1 MHLDTRISV
10 MDLAQLRLQWNMVL
24 DQLESID
31 RIAWISFFDA
41 RLAEFDGQTLHLDF
55 SDSRKFGSAHEYSQI
70 RDRQIATLKSVIKE
84 VLGIEM
90 EILLV

>member
-1 MHLDTRISV
+1 
-10 MDLAQLRLQWNMVL
+10 MDLAQLRQQWNSVL

-41 RLAEFDGQTLHLDF
+41 RLADFDGQTLHLDF

-70 RDRQIATLKSVIKE
+70 RDRQIATLKTVIKD
-84 VLGIEM
+84 VLDIEI
-90 EILLV
+90 EILLA

>member
-1 MHLDTRISV
+1 
-10 MDLAQLRLQWNMVL
+10 MDLAQLRQEWNSVL
-24 DQLESID
+24 DHLESID

-55 SDSRKFGSAHEYSQI
+55 SDSRKLGSAHEYSEI
-70 RDRQIATLKSVIKE
+70 RDRQIATLKSVITE
-84 VLGIEM
+84 VLDIEV

>member
-1 MHLDTRISV
+1 

-55 SDSRKFGSAHEYSQI
+55 SDSRKFGSAHEYSEI

-84 VLGIEM
+84 VLDIEITI
-90 EILLV
+90 ILE

>member
-1 MHLDTRISV
+1 

-24 DQLESID
+24 DQLENID

-55 SDSRKFGSAHEYSQI
+55 SDSRKFGSAHEYSEI

-84 VLGIEM
+84 VLDIEITI
-90 EILLV
+90 ILE

>member
-1 MHLDTRISV
+1 
-10 MDLAQLRLQWNMVL
+10 MDLTQLRQQWNSVL

-41 RLAEFDGQTLHLDF
+41 RLAEFDGKTLHLDF
-55 SDSRKFGSAHEYSQI
+55 SDSRKFGSAHEYSEI

-84 VLGIEM
+84 VLQVEIE
-90 EILLV
+90 IVLL

>member
-1 MHLDTRISV
+1 
-10 MDLAQLRLQWNMVL
+10 MDLAHLRQQWNSVL

-41 RLAEFDGQTLHLDF
+41 RLAEFDGQTLSLDF
-55 SDSRKFGSAHEYSQI
+55 SDSRKFGSAHEYSEV
-70 RDRQIATLKSVIKE
+70 RDRQIATLKSVIDQ
-84 VLGIEM
+84 VLGIDV